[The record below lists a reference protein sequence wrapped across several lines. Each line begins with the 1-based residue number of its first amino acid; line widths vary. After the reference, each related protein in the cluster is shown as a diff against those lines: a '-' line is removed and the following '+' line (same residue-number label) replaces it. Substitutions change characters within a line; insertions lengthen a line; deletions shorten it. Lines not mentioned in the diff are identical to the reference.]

1 MIEELEEEN
10 DKKDFLLAIYLY
22 IYKNEIPDF
31 KGMKKIAWLGLVSS
45 LETSKNRALAKKNKT
60 KTNKKQNKN
69 KKKTSQKQTPSTS
82 TSISYSN
89 SLVGD
94 KEEDCQE
101 EGKEE
106 VTILTPTE
114 INFNK
119 FWKEYPKKV
128 SKQKA
133 FESFK
138 KIKMDNHLF
147 KLILKQLELFKQTKD
162 WNKDNGQ
169 FIPYASTWLN
179 QKRWEDEISEKDLK
193 TITTKDLADKY
204 DWSDY

>member
-1 MIEELEEEN
+1 M
-10 DKKDFLLAIYLY
+10 
-22 IYKNEIPDF
+22 
-31 KGMKKIAWLGLVSS
+31 
-45 LETSKNRALAKKNKT
+45 ETSKNRALAKKNKT

-69 KKKTSQKQTPSTS
+69 KKKTNKKQTPSISTS
-82 TSISYSN
+82 TSYSN

-128 SKQKA
+128 AKQEA
-133 FESFK
+133 FKSFK
-138 KIKMDNHLF
+138 KIKMDNDLF
-147 KLILKQLELFKQTKD
+147 NLILSQLELFKQTKD

-169 FIPYASTWLN
+169 FIPYPATWLN
-179 QKRWEDEISEKDLK
+179 QKRWEDEIQEKDLK